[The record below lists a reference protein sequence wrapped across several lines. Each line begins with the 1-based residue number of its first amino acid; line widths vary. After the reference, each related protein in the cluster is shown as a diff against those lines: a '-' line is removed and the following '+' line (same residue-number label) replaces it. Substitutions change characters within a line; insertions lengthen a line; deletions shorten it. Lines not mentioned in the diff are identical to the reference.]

1 MKLSD
6 LMTTGQALKTIEI
19 LDKLLKITEELT
31 KRVENLENEVENL
44 KAIHRI

>member
-19 LDKLLKITEELT
+19 LEKILDIAEDLT

>member
-6 LMTTGQALKTIEI
+6 LMTTGQALNTIEI
-19 LDKLLKITEELT
+19 LDKLFKITEELT

-44 KAIHRI
+44 KAEHRI